1 MKLKTTLFLQMV
13 WEIGKNKSDNW
24 ITKIS
29 TIDGKNKEVDG
40 PFLLVFVS

>member
-1 MKLKTTLFLQMV
+1 LQMV
-13 WEIGKNKSDNW
+13 REIGNNKSDNW